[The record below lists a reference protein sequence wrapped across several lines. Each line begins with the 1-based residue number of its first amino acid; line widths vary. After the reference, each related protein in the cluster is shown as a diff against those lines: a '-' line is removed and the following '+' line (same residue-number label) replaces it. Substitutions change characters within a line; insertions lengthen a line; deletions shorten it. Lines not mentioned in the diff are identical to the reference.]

1 MSKNKIKILYI
12 IDGLFQGGKE
22 RQFIEILK
30 GLDRD
35 KFSIGIVTFN
45 KDLFYT
51 EQAKELSDYFIEIDK
66 SKNKFKPFFS
76 IWTCFSDFK
85 PDIVHTW
92 DYLSSLYIYLPS
104 KLKSVKFIN
113 GSIRD
118 SGTEKGWKNKVK
130 KLMLKA
136 ADLVIANSQAG
147 LKSYNVKGEVIY
159 NAVDINRFE
168 KIEENNKFNIIKVA
182 NFTDYKNHKMF
193 IDASIKLVENK
204 IVNKVFL
211 AGDGVYKDK
220 YFTYVKE
227 KGEVIS
233 LKFNFL
239 GSVSN
244 IEQYLKKCKVG
255 VLCSTVE
262 YSEGVSNSVLEYMAA
277 GLIPVATDIGATSEI
292 IEDKKNGYLVKAD
305 SSSEL
310 FEIIK
315 QIKNNYSVKNEVVVD
330 AKQTIQ
336 EKFNYNK
343 NINKL
348 SELYKKIVIS
358 VLVISI

>member
-1 MSKNKIKILYI
+1 MNKNKIKILYI

-30 GLDRD
+30 GLDRK
-35 KFSIGIVTFN
+35 KFTIGIVTFN
-45 KDLFYT
+45 KNLFYT
-51 EQAKELSDYFIEIDK
+51 TQAKELSDYFIEIDK
-66 SKNKFKPFFS
+66 YRNKFKPFFS

-104 KLKSVKFIN
+104 KLKAVKFIN

-118 SGTEKGWKNKVK
+118 SGTEKGLKHKLK

-136 ADLVIANSQAG
+136 ADLVIANSQEG
-147 LKSYNVKGEVIY
+147 LRSYKVKGEVIY

-168 KIEENNKFNIIKVA
+168 KNEENNEFNIIKVA

-193 IDASIKLVENK
+193 IDAAIKLAENK
-204 IVNKVFL
+204 IVDKIFL
-211 AGDGVYKDK
+211 AGSGIYKEK
-220 YFTYVKE
+220 YLSYVKE
-227 KGEVIS
+227 KDKTIS
-233 LKFNFL
+233 SKFNFL
-239 GSVSN
+239 GSISN
-244 IEQYLKKCKVG
+244 IEHYLKKCKVG

-277 GLIPVATDIGATSEI
+277 GLIPVATNIGATSEI
-292 IEDKKNGYLVKAD
+292 IEDKGNGYLIKAD
-305 SSSEL
+305 SSDEL
-310 FEIIK
+310 FNIVK
-315 QIKNNYSVKNEVVVD
+315 HIKNNYNKTIISN
-330 AKQTIQ
+330 AKETIKQ
-336 EKFNYNK
+336 KFNYKK

-348 SELYKKIVIS
+348 S
-358 VLVISI
+358 SIYEQER